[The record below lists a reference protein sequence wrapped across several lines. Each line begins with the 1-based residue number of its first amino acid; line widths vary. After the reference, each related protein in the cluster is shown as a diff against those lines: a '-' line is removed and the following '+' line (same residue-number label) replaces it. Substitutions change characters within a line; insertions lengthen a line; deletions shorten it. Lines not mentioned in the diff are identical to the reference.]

1 MEMDWKSV
9 AGKLI
14 TLGAPMLGSALG
26 GPLGGMAGKIVAD
39 AFGAAA
45 STPEAVQAAIANK
58 SGADLRI
65 AAEAAQQA
73 EAQWMS
79 ALAEIGKAQVSEVGE
94 TMRAEATS
102 EDALQRW
109 WRPLYALE
117 LSLIECPAFALTLLH
132 ALWSG
137 HETGINGFASLSGLL
152 MTYFGARFG
161 VLGVYVS
168 GRTREKQTA
177 LTGEG
182 VPSIVGTVVKAVTR
196 KR

>member
-1 MEMDWKSV
+1 MDMGWRDV
-9 AGKLI
+9 AAKVVS
-14 TLGAPMLGSALG
+14 LGAPMLGTALG
-26 GPLGGMAGKIVAD
+26 GPLGGMAGKVLAD

-45 STPEAVQAAIANK
+45 ATPEAVHAAI
-58 SGADLRI
+58 SDMTADLKV
-65 AAEAAQQA
+65 AVEAAQKA
-73 EAQWMS
+73 ESEWMS
-79 ALAEIGKAQVSEVGE
+79 ALAEIGKQQVSEIGQ
-94 TMRAEATS
+94 TMRAEAAS
-102 EDALQRW
+102 EDMLQRW

-132 ALWSG
+132 ALWNG
-137 HETGINGFASLSGLL
+137 HEAGINGLANLSGLL

-177 LTGEG
+177 VTGEDS
-182 VPSIVGTVVKAVTR
+182 PSVVDTVLKAAVR